1 MFKRNGILPSDP
13 RCEDFFERLQD
24 YPNELTLNLLDELV
38 KAESNK
44 SLLRRVQTQEFKI
57 KDFDEFS

>member
-24 YPNELTLNLLDELV
+24 YPNDLTLNLLDELV

-44 SLLRRVQTQEFKI
+44 SLLRRVQT
-57 KDFDEFS
+57 

>member
-24 YPNELTLNLLDELV
+24 YPNDLTLNLLDELV

>member
-24 YPNELTLNLLDELV
+24 YPNDLTLNLLDELV

-57 KDFDEFS
+57 NDFDEFS

>member
-13 RCEDFFERLQD
+13 RCEEFFERLQD
-24 YPNELTLNLLDELV
+24 YPNDLTLNLLDELL
-38 KAESNK
+38 KGEHNK